1 MLSVLDL
8 LITTNKHFMISF
20 LHFESDQIN
29 LTAIWNPAT
38 ILTWIKVGRSNIPV
52 GFFGGILGTSTP
64 KLGAGL
70 WSLYGKWKSMEW
82 LNELLE
88 SRLFEYILSLSP
100 ASSWSLST
108 KPWLCFPDSNI
119 LLKWKDL
126 DFCMPLWWWW
136 KVRTIVDRTFFEC
149 QAVTFVFVKKTKEQ
163 VIGGRNV
170 VGPEVKFDV
179 FPLLD
184 VLFPLEY
191 CLINERNKNPFYK
204 RVCQRMSAKKLKR
217 KWKTWRCF
225 IELWCLCLKQKI
237 TWLVWGQGK

>member
-1 MLSVLDL
+1 
-8 LITTNKHFMISF
+8 MISF
-20 LHFESDQIN
+20 LHFEGDQIN

-52 GFFGGILGTSTP
+52 GFFGGILGGSTP

-70 WSLYGKWKSMEW
+70 WSLNGTWKSVEW

-100 ASSWSLST
+100 PSSWSLST
-108 KPWLCFPDSNI
+108 EQWPWWWLCFPESNI

-126 DFCMPLWWWW
+126 DFCMPLWWW
-136 KVRTIVDRTFFEC
+136 KARTIVDQTFFEC
-149 QAVTFVFVKKTKEQ
+149 HAVTFVFVKKTKEQ
-163 VIGGRNV
+163 VIGWWNV
-170 VGPEVKFDV
+170 GSEATFDE

-184 VLFPLEY
+184 VLLPLEY

-204 RVCQRMSAKKLKR
+204 KVCQRMSEKQLKR
-217 KWKTWRCF
+217 KWITWRCF

-237 TWLVWGQGK
+237 AWLVWGQGKRKKMAGQ